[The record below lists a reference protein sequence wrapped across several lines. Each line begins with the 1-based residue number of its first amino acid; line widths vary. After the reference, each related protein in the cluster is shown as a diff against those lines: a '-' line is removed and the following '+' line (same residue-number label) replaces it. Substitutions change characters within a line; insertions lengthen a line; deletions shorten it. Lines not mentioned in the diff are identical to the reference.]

1 MSNIYLYPMVSGGP
15 DCFIALSMLL
25 EKQSDFQAVRP
36 VFVDR
41 SYEGKG
47 HNALEKE
54 RDANKKILSELK
66 SRFSTPFEEIIE
78 LKIPFEWYI
87 KPKTEGYDVFP
98 WARNLVFISAVAS
111 KIAIDFQKTG
121 RLHKDEGIIVTGFH
135 KGDGRDADNY
145 FVKSCNKT
153 LQCVLEQWE
162 QCQSGGKQLIRIA
175 APLIQASYY
184 KSGAVN
190 WAFKKDLK
198 FILEH
203 SWSCYTGDKK
213 PCGECTGCKEREYAF
228 KQATITDPSI

>member
-1 MSNIYLYPMVSGGP
+1 MVNLLVYLYMMVCYESQ
-15 DCFIALSMLL
+15 ISIST
-25 EKQSDFQAVRP
+25 KR
-36 VFVDR
+36 R
-41 SYEGKG
+41 S
-47 HNALEKE
+47 
-54 RDANKKILSELK
+54 
-66 SRFSTPFEEIIE
+66 P
-78 LKIPFEWYI
+78 
-87 KPKTEGYDVFP
+87 
-98 WARNLVFISAVAS
+98 
-111 KIAIDFQKTG
+111 
-121 RLHKDEGIIVTGFH
+121 
-135 KGDGRDADNY
+135 DGRDADNY